1 MNIADGCVWGGGPH
15 GEKVRL
21 FTGAVTVCSQ
31 GHSID
36 YKRTGET
43 DKGRAGH

>member
-1 MNIADGCVWGGGPH
+1 MGGCVWGGGGGPY
-15 GEKVRL
+15 GENEVRL

-31 GHSID
+31 GYSID
-36 YKRTGET
+36 QKRTGET